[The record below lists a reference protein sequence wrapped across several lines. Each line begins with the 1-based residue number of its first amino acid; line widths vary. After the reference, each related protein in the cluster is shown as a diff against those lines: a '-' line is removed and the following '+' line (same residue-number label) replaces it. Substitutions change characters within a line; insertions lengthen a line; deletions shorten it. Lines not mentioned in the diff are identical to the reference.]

1 MKKQLLSAVILLI
14 AFAATP
20 AYAQVGGGIKAGVNL
35 AQVSGSDDDP
45 DTRIGT
51 IAGVFLIT
59 NQDLLA
65 FQPEILFSMQGA
77 KFTFGT
83 AKADYVQIPL
93 LLRIGSSSKNKAS
106 FYGVVGPSL
115 GILVQDDF
123 FEDAVERTD
132 VGATFGLGATF
143 SRVLVEA
150 RFTAG
155 LKDFSKGSTA
165 FKNRVFS
172 VMGGFVF

>member
-1 MKKQLLSAVILLI
+1 MALSM
-14 AFAATP
+14 AAP
-20 AYAQVGGGIKAGVNL
+20 ASAQIGGGIKGGVNL
-35 AQVSGSDDDP
+35 AQVSGSDDSP

-65 FQPEILFSMQGA
+65 FQPEVLFSMQGA
-77 KFTFGT
+77 KFSFGT

-106 FYGVVGPSL
+106 VYGLVGPSL

-132 VGATFGLGATF
+132 VGATVGAGVTF

-155 LKDFSKGSTA
+155 LTDFSKGATA
-165 FKNRVFS
+165 YKNRVFS